1 MTHALRGPGGRDVLV
16 LGQNWSF
23 CGPGVSVSFDWGSQ
37 TIMSIATFM
46 SVVCCSHLNKDYSR
60 SMLLK

>member
-23 CGPGVSVSFDWGSQ
+23 CGPGVSVS
-37 TIMSIATFM
+37 
-46 SVVCCSHLNKDYSR
+46 HLTGEAE
-60 SMLLK
+60 L